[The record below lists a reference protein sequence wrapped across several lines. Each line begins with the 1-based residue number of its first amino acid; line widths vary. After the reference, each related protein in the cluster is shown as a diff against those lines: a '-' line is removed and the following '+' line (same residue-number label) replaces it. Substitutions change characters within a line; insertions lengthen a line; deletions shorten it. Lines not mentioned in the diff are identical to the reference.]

1 MHQETQRV
9 CHLWRL
15 AVQERDEA
23 IEQLKHSLAKLSRLQ
38 EQLNTLWLS
47 EEQQILHYYPEPT
60 DETTYHQNYSYN
72 NFSDDS
78 PSPFSSASP
87 LEFASNIT
95 SPEIHDSDCYSFRS
109 NQMGYDVVE
118 NRRDFE
124 TVVLETIGG
133 VLPEKGKFSQAVKN
147 AGQLLESLFI
157 TGPVP
162 KWRNPPVQ
170 MSSQIPVLSNNIG
183 KWIYGGLELGPETLN
198 RSFSGKM
205 PRFSL
210 MP

>member
-1 MHQETQRV
+1 MHQETLRV
-9 CHLWRL
+9 FHLWKL
-15 AVQERDEA
+15 AEQETEESR
-23 IEQLKHSLAKLSRLQ
+23 EQLKHSLAKLAKLQ
-38 EQLNTLWLS
+38 EKLNTLLLY
-47 EEQQILHYYPEPT
+47 EEQQIPHYYTQGPEPI
-60 DETTYHQNYSYN
+60 DETTYQQNYSYN

-87 LEFASNIT
+87 LEFASNLT
-95 SPEIHDSDCYSFRS
+95 SPEIHDSDCYSLRS
-109 NQMGYDVVE
+109 NQMGYVVE

-124 TVVLETIGG
+124 TVVLENIGG

-162 KWRNPPVQ
+162 KWRNPPFQ
-170 MSSQIPVLSNNIG
+170 RPVLSNNIG
-183 KWIYGGLELGPETLN
+183 KWISGGLELGPENILN